1 MRCHNVKKASKGY
14 AEMFLKKRNQKG
26 FSLLEMVVTVAIGS
40 VMTLGF
46 GSLLSWTANLQ
57 TQAVSKLNI
66 ENFKQQMMVNLAD
79 DTAWLNTVAGN
90 GTNSMACLVNV
101 TDCTTN
107 GLPFGPPIEKRSF
120 MLFDKD
126 NQVLFDSTVPSNGL
140 TAKGTPCN
148 AVSAPPGYDGVN
160 GNDQCPYRYEL
171 HWSAVCSGTDPARPC
186 TNPQVKIS
194 AFLLHSPASGTQ
206 KTIMG
211 ERYSIRDFYAGPSP
225 CFARTAIIP
234 RSGTF
239 TVPADYK
246 YLVAEVWGGGGGGT
260 AVEGL
265 CTISQ
270 GGNGGF
276 SNFWTVTAA
285 GGQGGI
291 ASGIAGSTLDIFVA
305 WCWGAA
311 RALVP
316 YCPGSAT
323 ISGGDG
329 YPPTP
334 YTDPTIPPEVRM
346 CTDTAG
352 LSPGGGSG
360 KGGQACAQ
368 NGSASGGGGAGSC
381 AAPPRQFVWPF
392 NCFLLVLTPYITG
405 GAGAGVTDAAF
416 APRDWLAGRYNRA
429 VYVPSTL
436 APGTVVP
443 VTVGVGGARG
453 AIGSVVGGSGG
464 NGLVKI
470 TWW

>member
-211 ERYSIRDFYAGPSP
+211 ERYSIRDFYPGPSP
-225 CFARTAIIP
+225 CFARTAIVP
-234 RSGTF
+234 QSGTF
-239 TVPADYK
+239 TVPAKYN

-260 AVEGL
+260 AADAY
-265 CTISQ
+265 CNISQ
-270 GGNGGF
+270 GGDGGLT
-276 SNFWTVTAA
+276 NFWTVSAA
-285 GGQGGI
+285 GGRGGI
-291 ASGIAGSTLDIFVA
+291 RDSIPGGIFNWFWAV
-305 WCWGAA
+305 CWGGGLIQWPNCSGTAPTV
-311 RALVP
+311 L
-316 YCPGSAT
+316 
-323 ISGGDG
+323 GGDG

-334 YTDPTIPPEVRM
+334 YSGPTIPAAVKM

-352 LSPGGGSG
+352 LSPTGGSG
-360 KGGQACAQ
+360 KGGQACALD
-368 NGSASGGGGAGSC
+368 GSLSGGGGAGSC
-381 AAPPRQFVWPF
+381 YSQAGPFVF
-392 NCFLLVLTPYITG
+392 AGNCWLVVFWFYTTG
-405 GAGAGVTDAAF
+405 GAGAVDNLF
-416 APRDWLAGRYNRA
+416 VPWLAGKYNRA
-429 VYVPSTL
+429 VYVPGTL
-436 APGTVVP
+436 PPGTVVP
-443 VTVGVGGARG
+443 VTVGAGGARG
-453 AIGSVVGGSGG
+453 AVGAVVGGGG
-464 NGLVKI
+464 ANGLVKI